1 MASVNKV
8 ILIGNVGKDPE
19 IRHLDNGTR
28 IAKFSLATH
37 ETSKNREGEKVEQT
51 EWHNIVILRDGLA
64 EIAEKYLQKGKQIF
78 VEGRIRT
85 RNWEDKE
92 GFKKSVTEIIADN
105 FIMLGKRRTD
115 SPGESSPEAENGG
128 TIIEHPIDNPAIP
141 EEPADDLSFK

>member
-19 IRHLDNGTR
+19 IRRLDSGMK

-37 ETSKNREGEKVEQT
+37 ESYKNKDGEKAEQT

-64 EIAEKYLQKGKQIF
+64 EIAEKFLEKGKQIY

-85 RNWEDKE
+85 RNWDDRD
-92 GFKKSVTEIIADN
+92 GNKKCMTEIIAEN
-105 FIMLGKRRTD
+105 FIMLGRKKSD
-115 SPGESSPEAENGG
+115 SQIDGSPEAENGLDSEPGVEQTHVQDNG
-128 TIIEHPIDNPAIP
+128 TDKRP
-141 EEPADDLSFK
+141 F